1 MKTLKAIL
9 LLILIGSAK
18 ETLSNIKKILE
29 VKISYNPTTCQYE
42 RS

>member
-1 MKTLKAIL
+1 MKTLKVIL
-9 LLILIGSAK
+9 REILTGSPK